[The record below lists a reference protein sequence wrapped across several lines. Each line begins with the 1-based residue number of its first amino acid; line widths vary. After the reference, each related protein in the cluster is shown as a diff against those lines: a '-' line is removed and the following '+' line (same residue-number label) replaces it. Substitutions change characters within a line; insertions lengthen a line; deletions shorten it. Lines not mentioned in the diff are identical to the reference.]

1 MVKLIWF
8 QRRKFDKCNFRKL
21 SPSTFDSGK
30 LSFAQNTTNFDVSK
44 KFDKL
49 NVAEQNFVMKII

>member
-8 QRRKFDKCNFRKL
+8 QRRKLINATLGKL
-21 SPSTFDSGK
+21 SSTFDSGK

-44 KFDKL
+44 KST
-49 NVAEQNFVMKII
+49 N